1 MMAALYACGRSWG
14 RRWSNPL
21 VRGRI
26 VPWSFAVV
34 APSAPGNRPNRLSKL
49 RFSLIRNTTCLIG
62 VVVWNPFATTLGG
75 WVARGSVFPMFEGS
89 GAGPPDVH
97 ADATSAAARTADH
110 RTEARRDLLMG
121 RGGGPMVPAD
131 PLFHMARAEPC
142 RSRCM
147 YSLSW
152 GGPSRMIDPP
162 MRPIARLLALSV
174 LAAVLALP
182 GRAVADPIEV
192 HVTSPAADA
201 ALRGTL
207 QVRATAPHA
216 DSVTF
221 QWSPNGTWKW
231 ADIGTDSTAGDGWKA
246 PWDTTAVTDGTRY
259 VRARALS
266 GEDTST
272 SETVS
277 VTVDNTAPAF
287 DMDVSPPAFS
297 PNGDG
302 IKDRTFALV
311 TLPEPARLEIDVVT
325 AGGRTVRRIAKSVD
339 VPAGTRRFEWNGVV
353 FVDGHY
359 RTALDGTFRVVATA
373 TDLAGNTAGADGSV
387 RVDTKVP
394 GFEWRGISPEP
405 ASGTGPVTFSFRTAD
420 RGAELTLSA
429 AVWND
434 ARRVT
439 FVDGLTAPVG
449 VSSVEVTPTT
459 SGGSPLPPGLYR
471 ARLVLTDEAGNKRV
485 TDFLSFRVIRSVTTT
500 VVTHFTHVGNRVA
513 LTFDDCIFGDAW
525 TSILNTLDAFGVKT
539 TFFCNSVNL
548 SRNEAQ
554 ARRTVAS
561 LGFAHTMLWD
571 VDPQDWSDPGVSV
584 IVDRVLSHAHAGMV
598 VVMHVKP
605 QTAEAL
611 PSILRGLAARGLH
624 QVSLPEMFRV
634 AGGDGLVKGPAT
646 SGRITEG

>member
-1 MMAALYACGRSWG
+1 
-14 RRWSNPL
+14 
-21 VRGRI
+21 
-26 VPWSFAVV
+26 
-34 APSAPGNRPNRLSKL
+34 
-49 RFSLIRNTTCLIG
+49 
-62 VVVWNPFATTLGG
+62 
-75 WVARGSVFPMFEGS
+75 
-89 GAGPPDVH
+89 
-97 ADATSAAARTADH
+97 
-110 RTEARRDLLMG
+110 
-121 RGGGPMVPAD
+121 
-131 PLFHMARAEPC
+131 
-142 RSRCM
+142 
-147 YSLSW
+147 
-152 GGPSRMIDPP
+152 

-449 VSSVEVTPTT
+449 ASSVEVTPTT

-500 VVTHFTHVGNRVA
+500 VVTHFTDVGNRVA

-554 ARRTVAS
+554 ARRTVAEGHAIGSHTRAHPDLRGLSYDEIRNEVRPDIDAWWAIARTTPVPLFRPPYGAYDSEVLRAVGS

>member
-1 MMAALYACGRSWG
+1 
-14 RRWSNPL
+14 
-21 VRGRI
+21 
-26 VPWSFAVV
+26 
-34 APSAPGNRPNRLSKL
+34 
-49 RFSLIRNTTCLIG
+49 
-62 VVVWNPFATTLGG
+62 
-75 WVARGSVFPMFEGS
+75 
-89 GAGPPDVH
+89 
-97 ADATSAAARTADH
+97 
-110 RTEARRDLLMG
+110 
-121 RGGGPMVPAD
+121 
-131 PLFHMARAEPC
+131 
-142 RSRCM
+142 
-147 YSLSW
+147 
-152 GGPSRMIDPP
+152 MIDPP

-449 VSSVEVTPTT
+449 ASSVEVTPTT

-500 VVTHFTHVGNRVA
+500 VVTHFSDVGNRVA

-554 ARRTVAS
+554 ARRTVAEGHAIGSHTRDHPDLRGLSYDEIRNEVRPDIDAWWAIARTTPVPLFRPPYGAYDSEVLRAVGS